1 MPIVQSDVG
10 DDHIY
15 AQTNI
20 ATWTLTGGAGV
31 FLAVRLFCR
40 THYSRPWWDD
50 FVLTVSWLVLLVAAA
65 LLSHTIAVGY
75 RTVDDKRTFYL
86 YQNTSNAMTT
96 LATAWSKVAFAITL
110 SRIVRDHL
118 LRYFLWFVII
128 TANLILV
135 PGMMAIWIPA
145 CIDPRRIY
153 RPQQAVCFEH
163 ITTRYLGGTTI
174 VYGGVID
181 VLLALVPYFVI
192 RKLLLETREKVG
204 LTVAMSMGAITGI
217 IVVFR
222 AFFQYR
228 DLDNNYH
235 FLVFMMIFNFLEPG
249 VTIMAQS
256 IPMFR
261 VLFVNVKKSSNA
273 IRISSPLTAGTE
285 LSPRCQHDEGSV
297 KHSGAS
303 EQSRTFPMP

>member
-1 MPIVQSDVG
+1 MPTVHSDEG
-10 DDHIY
+10 DDSIY
-15 AQTNI
+15 VQTNI
-20 ATWTLTGGAGV
+20 ASWTLTGGAGI
-31 FLAVRLFCR
+31 FLAVRLYCR
-40 THYSRPWWDD
+40 IRFSRPWWDD
-50 FVLTVSWLVLLVAAA
+50 FVLTLSWLMLLVAAA
-65 LLSHTIAVGY
+65 LLSHTIATGY
-75 RTVDDKRTFYL
+75 RTEDDKRAFYL
-86 YQNTSNAMTT
+86 YQNTSNAIIA

-110 SRIVRDHL
+110 SRIVRDRP
-118 LRYFLWFVII
+118 LRYFLWFVIV
-128 TANLILV
+128 TANLIMV
-135 PGMMAIWIPA
+135 PGMMSIWIPA
-145 CIDPRRIY
+145 CDDPRRIF
-153 RPQQAVCFEH
+153 RPQQELCFDLK
-163 ITTRYLGGTTI
+163 TLQYLGGTTI

-181 VLLALVPYFVI
+181 VLLALVPYFII

-222 AFFQYR
+222 AFLQFR

-261 VLFVNVKKSSNA
+261 VLVVNVKKSTNA
-273 IRISSPLTAGTE
+273 IRISSPLSAGTE
-285 LSPRCQHDEGSV
+285 LSPRHHRDEGSV

-303 EQSRTFPMP
+303 EESRIFSVA